1 MDKKARRAQ
10 LIAEMR
16 EMNEKLLTE
25 KRDFTAEEKTLY
37 DEKEKEMREL
47 SAQIMAE
54 ERQAALAGFATDLPL
69 PKDDEARGA
78 QADDA
83 KEEFRKFLM
92 GEKRD
97 LNVGTSGSQGNGYAL
112 APEEFSKE
120 IIAAVEKDTQL
131 YKIVDK
137 VPVNGAGSL
146 GLPYESADAAD
157 ASWSNEVPDDEIT
170 GDSTWAFGKRELIPS
185 DLVKLVKVSKKM
197 LATSAIPIDQL
208 VREKLAYKFM
218 SAFEKG
224 ILTGTGS
231 GQPLGVFTAS
241 ANGVSTARDLTSDR
255 SAFTKA
261 SGMVCCADDLVKM
274 KMNLRPGYRKNAVWV
289 MHTSILQ
296 SVMLLKDQDGQY
308 LWRPGLRDGEPDT
321 ILGMPVIE
329 SEFAPSGKNTN
340 NYVIVLGDFKTY
352 YKFAY
357 WKNVEIQLLVE
368 KFAGKNQIG
377 YLGHTLADGMPTLAE
392 AFTRLKVG
400 GTTSTGADAAT
411 PTA

>member
-25 KRDFTAEEKTLY
+25 KRDFSDEEKKLY
-37 DEKEKEMREL
+37 DEKDKEMREL

-54 ERQAALAGFATDLPL
+54 ERQAALAGFASELPQ
-69 PKDDEARGA
+69 PKDDEGRSAS
-78 QADDA
+78 DNDA

-112 APEEFSKE
+112 APQEFSDE
-120 IIAAVEKDTQL
+120 VIAAIEKDTQL

-137 VPVNGAGSL
+137 VPVSGAGSL
-146 GLPYESADAAD
+146 GLPYESADASD
-157 ASWSNEVPDDEIT
+157 ASWTNEVPDDEIS
-170 GDSTWAFGKRELIPS
+170 GDATWAFGKRELIPT

-208 VREKLAYKFM
+208 VRNKLAYKFM

-224 ILTGTGS
+224 ILVGTGS

-241 ANGVSTARDLTSDR
+241 ANGVPTTRDVTSDR

-261 SGMVCCADDLVKM
+261 SGMPCCADDLIKM
-274 KMNLRPGYRKNAVWV
+274 KMNLRPGYRKNAQWV
-289 MHTSILQ
+289 MHTDILRSI
-296 SVMLLKDQDGQY
+296 MLLKDNDGQY
-308 LWRPGLRDGEPDT
+308 MWRPGLRDGEPDT

-329 SEFAPSGKNTN
+329 SEFAPNTVGTN
-340 NYVIVLGDFKTY
+340 LYVIVLGDFKKY

-377 YLGHTLADGMPTLAE
+377 YLGHTLADGMPTLGE

-400 GTTSTGADAAT
+400 NKTSTGTVAAT
-411 PTA
+411 

>member
-1 MDKKARRAQ
+1 MDKKERRAQ

-16 EMNEKLLTE
+16 EMNDKVLTE
-25 KRDFTAEEKTLY
+25 KRDFNDEEKKLY
-37 DEKEKEMREL
+37 AEKENEMREL
-47 SAQIMAE
+47 SAQIAAE
-54 ERQAALAGFATDLPL
+54 ERRDALAGFSTELPRS
-69 PKDDEARGA
+69 EAGA
-78 QADDA
+78 EGSGVQSDGE

-97 LNVGTSGSQGNGYAL
+97 LGVGTSGSQGNGYAL

-131 YKIVDK
+131 YKVVDK
-137 VPVNGAGSL
+137 IPVSGAGSL
-146 GLPYESADAAD
+146 GIPYESTDASDAA
-157 ASWSNEVPDDEIT
+157 WTNEVPDSET
-170 GDSTWAFGKRELIPS
+170 EGDSSWEFKKREIVPS

-197 LATSAIPIDQL
+197 LAAAAIPVDQL

-241 ANGVSTARDLTSDR
+241 ANGIPADRDIASDR
-255 SAFTKA
+255 SAFKKA
-261 SGMVCCADDLVKM
+261 SGMICSADDLIKM
-274 KMNLRPGYRKNAVWV
+274 KMNLRPAYRKNAVWV
-289 MHTSILQ
+289 MHTAILQ
-296 SVMLLKDQDGQY
+296 SVMLLKDNDGQY

-340 NYVIVLGDFKTY
+340 NYVMILGDFRNY

-377 YLGHTLADGMPTLAE
+377 YLGHTLADGMPVLAE

-400 GTTSTGADAAT
+400 GTSSTGTVSAT
-411 PTA
+411 A

>member
-25 KRDFTAEEKTLY
+25 KRDFTDEEKKLY
-37 DEKEKEMREL
+37 DEKDKEMREL

-54 ERQAALAGFATDLPL
+54 ERQAALAGFASELPQ
-69 PKDDEARGA
+69 PKDDEGRSAP
-78 QADDA
+78 DNDA

-97 LNVGTSGSQGNGYAL
+97 LTVGTSGSQGNGYAL
-112 APEEFSKE
+112 APQEFSDE

-137 VPVNGAGSL
+137 VPVSGAGSL
-146 GLPYESADAAD
+146 GLPYESADASD
-157 ASWSNEVPDDEIT
+157 ASWTNEVPDDEIS
-170 GDSTWAFGKRELIPS
+170 GDATWAFGKRELIPT

-208 VREKLAYKFM
+208 VRNKLAYKFM

-224 ILTGTGS
+224 ILVGTGS

-241 ANGVSTARDLTSDR
+241 ANGVSTARDVTSDR

-261 SGMVCCADDLVKM
+261 SNMPCCADDLIKM
-274 KMNLRPGYRKNAVWV
+274 KMNLRPGYRKNAQWV
-289 MHTSILQ
+289 MHTDILRSI
-296 SVMLLKDQDGQY
+296 MLLKDNDGQY
-308 LWRPGLRDGEPDT
+308 MWRPGLRDGEPDT

-329 SEFAPSGKNTN
+329 SEFAPNTVGTN
-340 NYVIVLGDFKTY
+340 LYVIVLGDFKKY

-357 WKNVEIQLLVE
+357 WKSVEIQLLVE

-400 GTTSTGADAAT
+400 NKTSTGTVAAT
-411 PTA
+411 

>member
-1 MDKKARRAQ
+1 MDKKERRAQ

-16 EMNEKLLTE
+16 EMNDKVLQE
-25 KRDFTAEEKTLY
+25 KRDFNDEEKKLY
-37 DEKEKEMREL
+37 AEKENEMREL
-47 SAQIMAE
+47 SAQIAAE
-54 ERQAALAGFATDLPL
+54 ERRDALAGFSTELPRS
-69 PKDDEARGA
+69 EAGA
-78 QADDA
+78 EGSGVQSDGE

-97 LNVGTSGSQGNGYAL
+97 LGVGTSGSQGNGYAL

-137 VPVNGAGSL
+137 IPVSGVGSL
-146 GLPYESADAAD
+146 GMPYESTDASDAA
-157 ASWSNEVPDDEIT
+157 WTNEVPDSEIE
-170 GDSTWAFGKRELIPS
+170 GDSSWAFKKREIVPS

-197 LATSAIPIDQL
+197 LAAAAIPVDQL

-241 ANGVSTARDLTSDR
+241 ANGIPADRDITSDR
-255 SAFTKA
+255 SAFKKA
-261 SGMVCCADDLVKM
+261 SGMICSADDLIKM
-274 KMNLRPGYRKNAVWV
+274 KMNLRPAYRKNAVWV
-289 MHTSILQ
+289 MHTAILQ
-296 SVMLLKDQDGQY
+296 SVMLLKDNDGQY

-340 NYVIVLGDFKTY
+340 NYVMILGDFRNY

-357 WKNVEIQLLVE
+357 WKDVEIQLLVE

-377 YLGHTLADGMPTLAE
+377 YLGHTLADGMPVLAE

-400 GTTSTGADAAT
+400 GTSSTGTVSAT
-411 PTA
+411 A

>member
-25 KRDFTAEEKTLY
+25 KRDFTDEEKKLY
-37 DEKEKEMREL
+37 DEKDKEMREL

-54 ERQAALAGFATDLPL
+54 ERQAALAGFATDLPQ
-69 PKDDEARGA
+69 PKDDEGRSGP
-78 QADDA
+78 DNDA

-97 LNVGTSGSQGNGYAL
+97 LTVGTSGSQGNGYAL
-112 APEEFSKE
+112 APQEFSDE

-137 VPVNGAGSL
+137 VPVSGAGSL
-146 GLPYESADAAD
+146 GLPYESADASD
-157 ASWSNEVPDDEIT
+157 ASWTNEVPDDEIS
-170 GDSTWAFGKRELIPS
+170 GDATWAFGKRELIPT

-197 LATSAIPIDQL
+197 LATSAIPIDQI
-208 VREKLAYKFM
+208 VRNKLAYKFM

-224 ILTGTGS
+224 ILVGTGS
-231 GQPLGVFTAS
+231 SQPLGVFTAS
-241 ANGVSTARDLTSDR
+241 ANGVPTTRDVTSDR

-261 SGMVCCADDLVKM
+261 SAMPCCADDLIKM
-274 KMNLRPGYRKNAVWV
+274 KMNLRPGYRKNAQWV
-289 MHTSILQ
+289 MHTDILRSI
-296 SVMLLKDQDGQY
+296 MLLKDNDGQY
-308 LWRPGLRDGEPDT
+308 MWRPGLRDGEPDT
-321 ILGMPVIE
+321 ILGLPVIE
-329 SEFAPSGKNTN
+329 SEFAPNTVGTN
-340 NYVIVLGDFKTY
+340 LYVIVLGDFKKY

-357 WKNVEIQLLVE
+357 WKSVEIQLLVE

-377 YLGHTLADGMPTLAE
+377 YLGHTLADGQPTLGE

-400 GTTSTGADAAT
+400 NKTSTGTVAAT
-411 PTA
+411 